1 MIVSLDNIRF
11 HAFHGCLPQE
21 RTVGGEFLVSINI
34 HLPDDLRALRDDS
47 LEGTVD
53 YAAAYEAVRDEMKTA
68 SNLLEHVSWRIARR
82 LLDDFA
88 KAESIDVSIT
98 KVAPPITGASL
109 DGATVKLSLSR

>member
-1 MIVSLDNIRF
+1 MIVSLDNIRI

-21 RTVGGEFLVSINI
+21 RIVGGEFLVSVKM

-53 YAAAYEAVRDEMKTA
+53 YAAAYEAVNEEMKTTA
-68 SNLLEHVSWRIARR
+68 NLLEHVAWRIARR

-88 KAESIDVSIT
+88 KAKSVDVSIA
-98 KVAPPITGASL
+98 KIAPPITGASL
-109 DGATVKLSLSR
+109 DGATIEFSLSR